1 MRIISG
7 RWKGRFLVA
16 PASLPVRPTT
26 DVAKEALFNILSNE
40 FDMEGLTV
48 TDLFAGT
55 GNISYEFASR
65 GAESVRAVD
74 RDRGCVKYIGAT
86 ADLLGFS
93 EVIRVIP
100 CDVFRFLARPQEPC
114 DVVFADPPYDL
125 PPQQYR
131 ALVEGV
137 FSCGLLAEEGYPG
150 GGASQGGRSDRYGGL
165 YADAALWDGAFQF
178 LRAWGDVRCF
188 FKFCISF

>member
-74 RDRGCVKYIGAT
+74 RDRG
-86 ADLLGFS
+86 S
-93 EVIRVIP
+93 E
-100 CDVFRFLARPQEPC
+100 
-114 DVVFADPPYDL
+114 
-125 PPQQYR
+125 
-131 ALVEGV
+131 
-137 FSCGLLAEEGYPG
+137 
-150 GGASQGGRSDRYGGL
+150 
-165 YADAALWDGAFQF
+165 
-178 LRAWGDVRCF
+178 
-188 FKFCISF
+188 K

>member
-114 DVVFADPPYDL
+114 DVVFADPP
-125 PPQQYR
+125 
-131 ALVEGV
+131 
-137 FSCGLLAEEGYPG
+137 
-150 GGASQGGRSDRYGGL
+150 
-165 YADAALWDGAFQF
+165 
-178 LRAWGDVRCF
+178 
-188 FKFCISF
+188 

>member
-26 DVAKEALFNILSNE
+26 DVAKEALFNILLNE

-131 ALVEGV
+131 ALVEAV
-137 FSCGLLAEEGYPG
+137 FSCGLLAEEGILVVEHPKG
-150 GGASQGGRSDRYGGL
+150 GDLTDMEGFTQMRRYGTVH
-165 YADAALWDGAFQF
+165 FS
-178 LRAWGDVRCF
+178 F
-188 FKFCISF
+188 FEHGGV

>member
-1 MRIISG
+1 MR
-7 RWKGRFLVA
+7 
-16 PASLPVRPTT
+16 
-26 DVAKEALFNILSNE
+26 
-40 FDMEGLTV
+40 
-48 TDLFAGT
+48 AG
-55 GNISYEFASR
+55 E
-65 GAESVRAVD
+65 

-131 ALVEGV
+131 ALVEAV
-137 FSCGLLAEEGYPG
+137 FSCGLLAEEGILVVEHPKG
-150 GGASQGGRSDRYGGL
+150 VDLADMEGFTQMRRYGTVH
-165 YADAALWDGAFQF
+165 FS
-178 LRAWGDVRCF
+178 F
-188 FKFCISF
+188 FEHGEV

>member
-100 CDVFRFLARPQEPC
+100 CDV
-114 DVVFADPPYDL
+114 VFADPPYDL

-131 ALVEGV
+131 ALVEAV
-137 FSCGLLAEEGYPG
+137 FSCGLLAEEGILVVEHPKG
-150 GGASQGGRSDRYGGL
+150 VDLTDMEGFTQMRRYGTVH
-165 YADAALWDGAFQF
+165 FS
-178 LRAWGDVRCF
+178 F
-188 FKFCISF
+188 FEHGGV